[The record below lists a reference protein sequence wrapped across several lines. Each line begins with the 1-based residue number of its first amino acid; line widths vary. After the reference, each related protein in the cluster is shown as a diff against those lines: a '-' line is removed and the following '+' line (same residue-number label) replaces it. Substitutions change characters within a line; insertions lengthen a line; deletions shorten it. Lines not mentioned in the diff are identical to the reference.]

1 VLCNVFFLHCI
12 KKVRRRIVKFQS
24 LSLQFVL
31 GAVCFAPHVRRKELN
46 CTGTDDNDNQV
57 LEVETKKHNYVILR
71 SFPRCLLTS
80 HAHRTYNIHIDMY
93 IYIYLS
99 FVYLLFLLYIFFY
112 LLYLYLY
119 YIYIY
124 IYMFIYI
131 YICLL
136 VIYIYIDNINVY
148 IYIHIYI
155 YTYVCVFSVFN
166 YICLYLF

>member
-1 VLCNVFFLHCI
+1 MGLLLVYPQCCAMCFFLHCI

-93 IYIYLS
+93 IYVCI
-99 FVYLLFLLYIFFY
+99 
-112 LLYLYLY
+112 
-119 YIYIY
+119 YIYIFVICLFIILVIFLIFGFIY
-124 IYMFIYI
+124 IYIIFIIYMFIYI
-131 YICLL
+131 YICWLG
-136 VIYIYIDNINVY
+136 IYIYIS
-148 IYIHIYI
+148 
-155 YTYVCVFSVFN
+155 TT
-166 YICLYLF
+166 

>member
-1 VLCNVFFLHCI
+1 MGLLLVYPQCCAMCFFLHCI

-46 CTGTDDNDNQV
+46 CPGTDDNDNQV

-93 IYIYLS
+93 IYVCIYIYLS
-99 FVYLLFLLYIFFY
+99 FVYLLFWLYF
-112 LLYLYLY
+112 
-119 YIYIY
+119 
-124 IYMFIYI
+124 
-131 YICLL
+131 
-136 VIYIYIDNINVY
+136 
-148 IYIHIYI
+148 
-155 YTYVCVFSVFN
+155 
-166 YICLYLF
+166 

>member
-93 IYIYLS
+93 IYIYICHL
-99 FVYLLFLLYIFFY
+99 FIYYFCYIFLLIWF
-112 LLYLYLY
+112 YLYLY
-119 YIYIY
+119 YIYYLYVYLYLYLFIRHIY
-124 IYMFIYI
+124 IYRQHK
-131 YICLL
+131 C
-136 VIYIYIDNINVY
+136 VY

-155 YTYVCVFSVFN
+155 YICVCF
-166 YICLYLF
+166 

>member
-1 VLCNVFFLHCI
+1 MLCNVFFLHCI

-93 IYIYLS
+93 IYIYICHL
-99 FVYLLFLLYIFFY
+99 FIYYFCYIFLLIWF
-112 LLYLYLY
+112 YLYLY
-119 YIYIY
+119 YIYYLYVYLYLYLFIRHIY
-124 IYMFIYI
+124 IYRQHK
-131 YICLL
+131 C
-136 VIYIYIDNINVY
+136 VY

-155 YTYVCVFSVFN
+155 YICVCF
-166 YICLYLF
+166 

>member
-1 VLCNVFFLHCI
+1 MLCNVFFLHCI

-93 IYIYLS
+93 ICIYIYICH
-99 FVYLLFLLYIFFY
+99 LFIYYFGYIFNFWF
-112 LLYLYLY
+112 YLYLY
-119 YIYIY
+119 YIYY
-124 IYMFIYI
+124 LYVYL
-131 YICLL
+131 YLYLL
-136 VIYIYIDNINVY
+136 IRHIYIYIDNINVY
-148 IYIHIYI
+148 IYIYSCIYI
-155 YTYVCVFSVFN
+155 HMCVFLVF
-166 YICLYLF
+166 